1 MDKQVEVIEALDC
14 SGKSPFQEWFDSLD
28 AVTAARVAVF
38 VERVIQGNHSNVAP
52 IGGGLSEIKMD
63 FGPGHRVYFGTRGK
77 YLMILLGGS
86 GKKGQSKAIANAKRL
101 WKEYLAADKMSRK
114 SK

>member
-1 MDKQVEVIEALDC
+1 MHKQVEVIEALDFH
-14 SGKSPFQEWFDSLD
+14 GNSPYQEWFDSLD
-28 AVTAARVAVF
+28 AVTAARVAVY

-52 IGGGLSEIKMD
+52 IGAGLSEIKMD

-86 GKKGQSKAIANAKRL
+86 GKNGQSKAIANAKRL
-101 WKEYLAADKMSRK
+101 WKEYMATEKVSRK